1 MQEITVTP
9 DMVSNAMKKA
19 KDMGQ
24 LNNSIT
30 RGQGNIAGFI
40 GEEIARHVL
49 GGMEKNTY
57 DYDLITEQ
65 GLRVDVKTKRTS
77 VKPKDYY
84 ECSVAALN
92 TKQDCDYYAF
102 VRVHNDMHTAWFLG
116 VYPKE
121 SYYEHATLLKKGDID
136 PSNNFTVK
144 SDCYN
149 LPISSLQESI

>member
-1 MQEITVTP
+1 MKDINVTP
-9 DMVSNAMKKA
+9 EMLTKAINKA
-19 KDMGQ
+19 KEMGQ

-30 RGQGNIAGFI
+30 RGQGNIAGFV
-40 GEEIARHVL
+40 GEEVARHVL
-49 GGMEKNTY
+49 DGEESNTY
-57 DYDLITEQ
+57 DYDLITKK
-65 GLRVDVKTKRTS
+65 GLRIDVKTKRTS

-121 SYYEHATLLKKGDID
+121 EYYKDATFLKKGEVDS
-136 PSNNFTVK
+136 SNNFTVK

-149 LPISSLQESI
+149 LPISSLKGSI

>member
-1 MQEITVTP
+1 MQEINVTP
-9 DMVSNAMKKA
+9 DMVMNAMKKA
-19 KDMGQ
+19 KEMGQ

-40 GEEIARHVL
+40 GEEVARHVL
-49 GGMEKNTY
+49 GGEENNTY
-57 DYDLITEQ
+57 DYDLITGK

-121 SYYEHATLLKKGDID
+121 SYYQDAKFLKKGEVD

-149 LPISSLQESI
+149 LPISSLQESM